1 MYAGDTRASRGKRQI
16 CELLRKQNGGHFCEK
31 VALFSVDTTFKN
43 IFLKNTSGLDTPM
56 RSSPLSCQMIGASF
70 WSRALCRY
78 DEPFGHNLIFKSH
91 FRIFFRPPLQT
102 WRRGDTFRK
111 WLVIGIGNRRRREHG
126 DTIFCNKI
134 LVTSSGNLFNSTLRG
149 KVPILGGKSFFFA
162 PLCYATAFRL
172 QILEQYSTGSI
183 RQKKPEVDRTINKG
197 TLYPRIDHN
206 LYICEISRKVCTSQD
221 G

>member
-1 MYAGDTRASRGKRQI
+1 MYAGDMRASRGKRQI

-31 VALFSVDTTFKN
+31 VALFSVDTTFEKN
-43 IFLKNTSGLDTPM
+43 FFLNTSGLDTPM

-111 WLVIGIGNRRRREHG
+111 FLLIGISTVDVPNMAAQYIVTYFLSARQI
-126 DTIFCNKI
+126 IF
-134 LVTSSGNLFNSTLRG
+134 FWH
-149 KVPILGGKSFFFA
+149 
-162 PLCYATAFRL
+162 L
-172 QILEQYSTGSI
+172 Q
-183 RQKKPEVDRTINKG
+183 
-197 TLYPRIDHN
+197 
-206 LYICEISRKVCTSQD
+206 
-221 G
+221 

>member
-1 MYAGDTRASRGKRQI
+1 MGVGGIPLYAGDMRASRGKRQI

-31 VALFSVDTTFKN
+31 VALFSVDTTFEKKF
-43 IFLKNTSGLDTPM
+43 FLITSGLDTPM

-111 WLVIGIGNRRRREHG
+111 WLVIGISTVDAGNMATHYSAIKFYWPLQE
-126 DTIFCNKI
+126 I
-134 LVTSSGNLFNSTLRG
+134 LWFHFYWKSTDF
-149 KVPILGGKSFFFA
+149 GGKIIFFRPLVLRHWVPFA
-162 PLCYATAFRL
+162 NSGAVLDRIYQAKKTA
-172 QILEQYSTGSI
+172 G
-183 RQKKPEVDRTINKG
+183 P
-197 TLYPRIDHN
+197 
-206 LYICEISRKVCTSQD
+206 
-221 G
+221 